1 MQSDHHQ
8 GIEICWRLKY
18 TSIFD
23 TPLETTRVY
32 ATLPGDSDTPVF
44 FDVNLSENPEFK
56 FAYGGEIF
64 WLDGKIKSV
73 EDTYILVECRRV
85 EWEQMLT

>member
-1 MQSDHHQ
+1 
-8 GIEICWRLKY
+8 
-18 TSIFD
+18 
-23 TPLETTRVY
+23 
-32 ATLPGDSDTPVF
+32 VF